1 VADGQ
6 HLVRVALTV
15 AVHAPA
21 GPTVDTPA
29 VVANDLYRFYRAGG
43 EETRALRG
51 VSLSVH
57 AGEVVAVVGPSGSG
71 KSTLLA
77 LLAGLDE
84 PDGGDVRLVGE
95 RISHQPEAVRTLLR
109 RRLVGVL
116 RQSGNL
122 LEHLD
127 IQANV
132 ALVQRLRGRR
142 TAPRRSV
149 GQLVDLVGLA
159 HRSRALPS
167 ELSGGERARAGLAVA
182 LAGDPAV
189 LIADEPTGELD
200 LANEHRVLELM
211 RQAATGGAAVVV
223 ASHSAEVAGEA
234 DRVLRI
240 SDGRWTTADTSVLG

>member
-1 VADGQ
+1 MTVTRTRPVPATSSTDAPVLVA
-6 HLVRVALTV
+6 H
-15 AVHAPA
+15 
-21 GPTVDTPA
+21 
-29 VVANDLYRFYRAGG
+29 DLYRFYRAGD

-51 VSLSVH
+51 ISLTVR
-57 AGEVVAVVGPSGSG
+57 AGEVVTVAGPSGSG

-84 PDGGDVRLVGE
+84 PDGGDVRLAGD
-95 RISHQPEAVRTLLR
+95 RISHRPEAVRTLLR

-122 LEHLD
+122 VEHLD
-127 IQANV
+127 VRANI

-149 GQLVDLVGLA
+149 AQLLDLVGLA
-159 HRSRALPS
+159 HRAGALPGQ
-167 ELSGGERARAGLAVA
+167 LSGGELARAGLAVA

-200 LANEHRVLELM
+200 LANEHRVLALM
-211 RQAATGGAAVVV
+211 RQTATEGAAVVV
-223 ASHSAEVAGEA
+223 ASHSAEVAGGA
-234 DRVLRI
+234 DRVLHI
-240 SDGRWTTADTSVLG
+240 SDGRWAGAGAPVVA

>member
-1 VADGQ
+1 M
-6 HLVRVALTV
+6 ALR
-15 AVHAPA
+15 APA
-21 GPTVDTPA
+21 GATLGTPV
-29 VVANDLYRFYRAGG
+29 VVAHDLYRFYRAGD

-51 VSLSVH
+51 VSLTVQ
-57 AGEVVAVVGPSGSG
+57 AGEVVAVAGPSGSG

-84 PDGGDVRLVGE
+84 PDGGDVRLAGE
-95 RISHQPEAVRTLLR
+95 RMSHRPEAVRTLLR

-122 LEHLD
+122 VEHLD
-127 IQANV
+127 VAANI
-132 ALVQRLRGRR
+132 ALVQRLRGRG
-142 TAPRRSV
+142 TPAGRSV
-149 GQLVDLVGLA
+149 RQLVDLVGLA
-159 HRSRALPS
+159 HRSGALPS
-167 ELSGGERARAGLAVA
+167 ELSGGELARAGLAVA

-200 LANEHRVLELM
+200 LANEHRVLALM
-211 RQAATGGAAVVV
+211 RQAAKAGAAVVV

-240 SDGRWTTADTSVLG
+240 SDGRWATAEAPVLA